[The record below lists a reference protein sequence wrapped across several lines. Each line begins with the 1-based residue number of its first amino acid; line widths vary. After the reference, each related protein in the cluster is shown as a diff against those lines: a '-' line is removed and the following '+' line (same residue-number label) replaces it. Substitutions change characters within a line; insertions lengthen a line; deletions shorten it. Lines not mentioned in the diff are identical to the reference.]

1 MTRAAFFRR
10 FCRFHFFR
18 QKPPDFF
25 RFFENLCY
33 FVLVFEFFAKP
44 WVSRQIQ
51 TESRPAFVYDKGSPQ
66 ILWRFRKDEYQMQK
80 VSKEY
85 LLLFNAITDA
95 EESLRRLQARLIDAQ
110 QKAEELFITDD
121 EADPLS
127 RNI

>member
-1 MTRAAFFRR
+1 
-10 FCRFHFFR
+10 
-18 QKPPDFF
+18 
-25 RFFENLCY
+25 
-33 FVLVFEFFAKP
+33 
-44 WVSRQIQ
+44 
-51 TESRPAFVYDKGSPQ
+51 
-66 ILWRFRKDEYQMQK
+66 MQK

-95 EESLRRLQARLIDAQ
+95 EESLRRLQARLIGAQ

>member
-1 MTRAAFFRR
+1 MH
-10 FCRFHFFR
+10 FHFFR
-18 QKPPDFF
+18 QKALDFF
-25 RFFENLCY
+25 RFFGNSCY

-51 TESRPAFVYDKGSPQ
+51 TEFRPAFVYDKGSPQ